1 MKKVLLLIGVTAAA
15 WAVSVSAAVAT
26 DGPAHWLAGSAAA
39 LLCLVPTIGT
49 LTMLSVTE
57 NRSPVAALG
66 AVLIAPLLRLVVVCV
81 AGAGLW
87 RVVPELRDAPLRFG
101 GWVLAFYLI
110 TLVAETVLALPTK
123 KGNAAGG
130 EQSGETSGA
139 GNGGR

>member
-1 MKKVLLLIGVTAAA
+1 MKKVMLLIGVSATA
-15 WAVSVSAAVAT
+15 WVVGVPAAVAI
-26 DGPAHWLAGSAAA
+26 DGPTHWLAGSAAA

-110 TLVAETVLALPTK
+110 TLVAETVLALPRK
-123 KGNAAGG
+123 KATG
-130 EQSGETSGA
+130 
-139 GNGGR
+139 

>member
-1 MKKVLLLIGVTAAA
+1 MKKVLLLIGVTASA
-15 WAVSVSAAVAT
+15 WVVSVPAAVAI
-26 DGPAHWLAGSAAA
+26 DGPAHWLAGSVAA

-101 GWVLAFYLI
+101 GWVLAYYLI

>member
-15 WAVSVSAAVAT
+15 WAVSVPAAVSA
-26 DGPAHWLAGSAAA
+26 DGPAHWLASSVAA

-66 AVLIAPLLRLVVVCV
+66 AVLIAPLLRLIVVCV
-81 AGAGLW
+81 AGAAVW

>member
-15 WAVSVSAAVAT
+15 WAVSVPAAVAA
-26 DGPAHWLAGSAAA
+26 DGPAHWLASSIAA

-66 AVLIAPLLRLVVVCV
+66 AVLIAPLLRLIVVCV
-81 AGAGLW
+81 AGAAVW